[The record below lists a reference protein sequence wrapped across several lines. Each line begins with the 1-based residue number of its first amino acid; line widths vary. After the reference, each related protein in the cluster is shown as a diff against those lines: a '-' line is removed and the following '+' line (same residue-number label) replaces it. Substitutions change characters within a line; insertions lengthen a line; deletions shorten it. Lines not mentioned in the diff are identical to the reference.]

1 MVSAIE
7 RAFYNDQERANSA
20 ESLLWCRE
28 VWYSCA
34 TKISY
39 TSFSIE
45 CVCFFYLYDLIEIEN
60 IHW

>member
-45 CVCFFYLYDLIEIEN
+45 FVCFFIYMT
-60 IHW
+60 